1 MLKFNRLNRF
11 SVFSPEIISAML
23 IITFAYFAAVFYIA
37 PIQSIAQN
45 ISSTRT
51 NEVPSSIV
59 MYRILVDDVAKSL
72 QSGDMQAALVH
83 LYIIK
88 QQLAS
93 ASTNSSVTQMVNGL
107 VNDAINSLQIGHT
120 EGVLLGLDLIGQQLD
135 LAMDP
140 NNVFILSN
148 IGFDLNRIG
157 NFSGGLKYADKALH
171 IDPTNKYALNTK
183 GNALYGLGNYTGAMM
198 YYDKALEIDPNFV
211 ASLSNKGNVLTKF
224 GNYTGAIKYYDKALA
239 INHNFVYALD
249 GRNIALSLSLNKSS
263 YK

>member
-93 ASTNSSVTQMVNGL
+93 ASTNSSVTLGPIL
-107 VNDAINSLQIGHT
+107 IS
-120 EGVLLGLDLIGQQLD
+120 VLKLGS
-135 LAMDP
+135 
-140 NNVFILSN
+140 NV
-148 IGFDLNRIG
+148 
-157 NFSGGLKYADKALH
+157 
-171 IDPTNKYALNTK
+171 TK
-183 GNALYGLGNYTGAMM
+183 G
-198 YYDKALEIDPNFV
+198 V
-211 ASLSNKGNVLTKF
+211 SQTKW
-224 GNYTGAIKYYDKALA
+224 YQ
-239 INHNFVYALD
+239 
-249 GRNIALSLSLNKSS
+249 
-263 YK
+263 